1 MVKTSRALWWG
12 ALASLVVGLLGFVGG
27 VTVAMYWGTTL
38 PLASIFG
45 AATPV
50 QRDTPGNLRDQ
61 FKVYWETWNL
71 VEKGFFRREPLQA
84 DQMVYSS
91 IEGMLKSLGDDY
103 TYFQRPDEA
112 ARSRESM
119 AGQFEGI
126 GAYIEWK
133 DGQLVI
139 ISPIEGSPAE
149 KSGILAGD
157 IVLMVDGAELAPQM
171 ADLDVDAATQKARN
185 LIRGPQGTLVKLTIS
200 RPSTD
205 EILEFSITRAALPQI
220 SVHAKLLDTGIA
232 YIQITQ
238 FTATTTSQLDAA
250 LKNILPQHPKGI
262 ILDLRNNP
270 GGLLPTAREVIG
282 RFISDGTAL
291 YEEFGNGRMDELSV
305 LRSSSDPQ
313 AFDIPMVVLVNSGSA
328 SASEI
333 VAGALRDRER
343 AILLGEKTYGKGSV
357 QSVNKLS
364 DGSSARITI
373 AQWLTPNKD
382 MIHKIG
388 IVPEQIVPFDADA
401 KYQITLPQ
409 KGPIDPANVND
420 SQFWWAIKL
429 LTTNET
435 PPPAPTPTPT
445 PTP

>member
-12 ALASLVVGLLGFVGG
+12 ALASLIVGLLGFASGI
-27 VTVAMYWGTTL
+27 TVAMYWGTTL

-45 AATPV
+45 PATPV
-50 QRDTPGNLRDQ
+50 QRATPGDLRDQ
-61 FKVYWETWNL
+61 FKVYWEAWSL
-71 VEKGFFRREPLQA
+71 VDKSFFRKQPLQP

-103 TYFQRPDEA
+103 TYFQRPEEA
-112 ARSRESM
+112 SRSRESM

-139 ISPIEGSPAE
+139 IAPIEGSPAE
-149 KSGILAGD
+149 KSGILSGD
-157 IVLMVDGAELAPQM
+157 IVLKVDGAELAPQL

-185 LIRGPQGTLVKLTIS
+185 LIRGPKGSQVKLTIS

-220 SVHAKLLDTGIA
+220 SVQSKLLENGIA
-232 YIQITQ
+232 YIQLTQ
-238 FTATTTSQLDAA
+238 FTGTTTSQLDAA
-250 LKNILPQHPKGI
+250 LTSLLPQNPKGI

-270 GGLLPTAREVIG
+270 GGLLPTAREVVG
-282 RFISDGTAL
+282 RFIGDGTAL
-291 YEEFGNGRMDELSV
+291 YEEFGNGRLDDLPV
-305 LRSSSDPQ
+305 LRSGDDPQ
-313 AFDIPMVVLVNSGSA
+313 AFDIPMIVLVNSGSA

-343 AILLGEKTYGKGSV
+343 AILLGEKTFGKGSV
-357 QSVNKLS
+357 QSVNTLS

-382 MIHKIG
+382 MIHKLG
-388 IVPEQIVPFDADA
+388 IMPEQVVPFDADEQ
-401 KYQITLPQ
+401 YRITLPQ
-409 KGPIDPANVND
+409 KRPTDAPSVND
-420 SQFWWAIKL
+420 SQFWWAIKM
-429 LTTNET
+429 LTTDET
-435 PPPAPTPTPT
+435 PPPVPVPTPTPA
-445 PTP
+445 P